1 MMSIDAFVTKAGM
14 KMVSTL
20 NSATALEGHIELKN
34 GHVLSAQWNTPDK
47 KMEIIGVKYVYN

>member
-1 MMSIDAFVTKAGM
+1 MSIDAFVTKAGM

-34 GHVLSAQWNTPDK
+34 GHVFSAQWNTPDK
-47 KMEIIGVKYVYN
+47 KMEIIDVKYVYN

>member
-20 NSATALEGHIELKN
+20 NSAMALEGHIELKN
-34 GHVLSAQWNTPDK
+34 GHVFSAQWNTPDK
-47 KMEIIGVKYVYN
+47 KMEIIDVKYVYN